1 MERRKELKR
10 GGRISGLFVV
20 VRPGRPCTRS
30 KPQVA
35 WKRGKVKRGQEGPD
49 AKEAVLTQREVTR
62 TEWGGVVT
70 PEAGSGSG
78 HVVGVKDS
86 IHVSRSQ
93 LGSSDGLDTV
103 PGG

>member
-1 MERRKELKR
+1 MLKR
-10 GGRISGLFVV
+10 GDR
-20 VRPGRPCTRS
+20 TY
-30 KPQVA
+30 A

-86 IHVSRSQ
+86 IHVSSKPVRQ
-93 LGSSDGLDTV
+93 FRWT
-103 PGG
+103 

>member
-1 MERRKELKR
+1 VELKR
-10 GGRISGLFVV
+10 EGRISGRF
-20 VRPGRPCTRS
+20 RS
-30 KPQVA
+30 GPSWADHSHGASHKCLEERQS
-35 WKRGKVKRGQEGPD
+35 KRGQEGPD

-93 LGSSDGLDTV
+93 LGSSDGLETV